1 MEAQGEKINFL
12 PQNHSIASSGML
24 KRLVRIPQKMQLR
37 LLLVL
42 PFVLQIFLSVGVI
55 SYLSVRNGQQAVN
68 AVASE
73 LSREI
78 SDRIQLRMQTYLEIP
93 QQVNQINADTID
105 LGFEKL
111 TDLPRL
117 DRFLWRQIN
126 KFDMLTSIHISTPN
140 QGDIGISRRE
150 DGSITIDTTDK
161 TTEHQPNWVTDYQGN
176 RTQILETISKTNF
189 REQAKY
195 QAAIIAGNPT
205 WTEVSQSS
213 KGAYLKV
220 WATQPIYDPQG
231 KLLAVTSSSLSLSQI
246 SQFLR
251 GLKIGQSGQTFILER
266 NGLLIA
272 TSTPEEPV
280 RTEKNSGKVSRL
292 KAIESTNTLT
302 RATARQLAASF
313 GNLTQ
318 IKSSQQLEFQLKGQR
333 QFIQVM
339 PLQGDRTAGRG
350 SLAQGLDWLVVVVVP
365 EADFMGHIHANT
377 RTTILLCLLAL
388 MLALLLGLMT
398 SRWITQP
405 IIGLSEASMAIARGQ
420 LDQTV
425 EVDGIRELRVLATFF
440 NQMVAQLR
448 ESYRVLK
455 QTNQE
460 LERRV
465 EERTVALR
473 LSEEK
478 FALAFRCAPHPITIT
493 TLTDECY
500 IEANDSFLRLCG
512 YELKEVIGHTAHELE
527 IWANPEDH
535 TRIIQMLNVEGG
547 LRNQEVNFRTKSGE
561 VRTLLLSAEKIYLAG
576 EVCLLCI
583 GNDITERQR
592 IEQALREQK
601 EYLRLILDN
610 IPLQVFWKDANLVF
624 LGCNQNW
631 ATAAGIGTPESVIG
645 KTDYDVLPN
654 REIADLFRIQD
665 SRIMETVT
673 PELHILASK
682 PRPSADG
689 QPIWLD
695 ISKIPLQD
703 STGKVIG
710 ILGVVE
716 DITLRKNAEEA
727 LRVEQEKSER
737 LLLNILPQAIA
748 EQLKQ
753 NLWNFREETFAQ
765 RNGNTLIAE
774 QFDEVT
780 IMFADIV
787 GFTPLSARISPH
799 ELVSL
804 LNEIFSTFDQLA
816 EKHGLEK
823 IKTIGDAYMVA
834 GGLPMLKDDHAEA
847 ISPSDIA
854 SRTAKMALD
863 MQKAITQFEVDK
875 GEPFQIRIGINTGP
889 VVAGVIGIKKFIY
902 DLWGDT
908 VNVASRMESQ
918 GIPGRIQVTATT
930 YERLQDKYLLE
941 QRGTIPVKGKGDM
954 TTYWLIDSR

>member
-1 MEAQGEKINFL
+1 MF
-12 PQNHSIASSGML
+12 
-24 KRLVRIPQKMQLR
+24 KRLVKIPQKMRLR
-37 LLLVL
+37 LILVL
-42 PFVLQIFLSVGVI
+42 PFVLQVFLAVGVI
-55 SYLSVRNGQQAVN
+55 SYLSIRNGQEAVN

-78 SDRIQLRMQTYLEIP
+78 SDRIQLRLQSYLEIP
-93 QQVNQINADTID
+93 QQVNQINADAID
-105 LGFEKL
+105 FGLEKL
-111 TDLPRL
+111 TALPTL
-117 DRFLWRQIN
+117 DRFLWRQLK
-126 KFDMLTSIHISTPN
+126 KFDTLTSIHISTPN
-140 QGDIGISRRE
+140 QGYIGIFRHD
-150 DGSITIDTTDK
+150 DGSITIGITNK
-161 TTEHQPNWVTDYQGN
+161 TTGRNQNWATDNQGK
-176 RTQILETISKTNF
+176 RTQILQTNPNNKVW
-189 REQAKY
+189 EQPKY
-195 QAAIIAGNPT
+195 QEVLKTGHPT
-205 WTEVSQSS
+205 WTEVSLSS
-213 KGAYLKV
+213 NAAYLKL
-220 WATQPIYDPQG
+220 WATQPIYDHRG
-231 KLLAVTSSSLSLSQI
+231 KLLAVTSSSLSLAKI
-246 SQFLR
+246 TQFLR
-251 GLKIGQSGQTFILER
+251 GLKIGQTGQTFILER
-266 NGLLIA
+266 NGLLVG

-280 RTEKNSGKVSRL
+280 HWEKNTGKVWRL
-292 KAIESTNTLT
+292 KAIDSTNALT
-302 RATARQLAASF
+302 RATAKQLATSF
-313 GNLTQ
+313 ANFTE
-318 IKSSQQLEFQLKGQR
+318 INSSQQLEFQLKGQR

-339 PLQGDRTAGRG
+339 PLRDDRTLGRG
-350 SLAQGLDWLVVVVVP
+350 SVHQGLDWFVVVVVP
-365 EADFMGHIHANT
+365 EADFMGQIHANT

-388 MLALLLGLMT
+388 MLALLLGLIT

-405 IIGLSEASMAIARGQ
+405 IIRLSEASMAIATGDLER
-420 LDQTV
+420 TV
-425 EVDGIRELRVLATFF
+425 EVEGIGELRVLAIFF

-448 ESYRVLK
+448 ESYTALK

-465 EERTVALR
+465 EQRTAALR

-478 FALAFRCAPHPITIT
+478 FASAFRCAPHPITIT
-493 TLTDECY
+493 TLTDGCY
-500 IEANDSFLRLCG
+500 VEVNDSFVRLCG
-512 YELKEVIGHTAHELE
+512 YELQEIIGHTADEVE
-527 IWANPEDH
+527 IWANPEER
-535 TRIIQMLNVEGG
+535 TQIIQRLNVEGT
-547 LRNQEVNFRTKSGE
+547 LQNREVNFRTKSGE
-561 VRTLLLSAEKIYLAG
+561 VRTLLLSAEKIELAG

-583 GNDITERQR
+583 GNDITERKR

-601 EYLRLILDN
+601 EYLHLILDN

-631 ATAAGIGTPESVIG
+631 ATAAGIGTPESVVG

-654 REIADLFRIQD
+654 REIADLFRVQD
-665 SRIMETVT
+665 CRIMETVT
-673 PELHILASK
+673 PELHIVASK
-682 PRPSADG
+682 PRPSTDG

-703 STGKVIG
+703 STGEVIG

-716 DITLRKNAEEA
+716 DITLRKKAEEA

-908 VNVASRMESQ
+908 VNVASRMEAQ

-930 YERLQDKYLLE
+930 YEYLKDKYLLE
-941 QRGTIPVKGKGDM
+941 ERGTTLVKGKGEM
-954 TTYWLIDSR
+954 TTYWLIGTKVGNKS

>member
-1 MEAQGEKINFL
+1 
-12 PQNHSIASSGML
+12 ML
-24 KRLVRIPQKMQLR
+24 KRLVKIPQKMRLR

-42 PFVLQIFLSVGVI
+42 PFVLQIFLAVGVI
-55 SYLSVRNGQQAVN
+55 SYLSVRNGQEAVN

-73 LSREI
+73 LSREL
-78 SDRIQLRMQTYLEIP
+78 SDRIRLRLQTYLEIP
-93 QQVNQINADTID
+93 QQVNQINADAID
-105 LGFEKL
+105 LGLEKL
-111 TDLPRL
+111 TDSPRL
-117 DRFLWRQIN
+117 DRFLWRQIQ
-126 KFDMLTSIHISTPN
+126 KFDALTSISISTPN
-140 QGDIGISRRE
+140 QEYIGISRRE
-150 DGSITIDTTDK
+150 DGSITIGITNK
-161 TTEHQPNWVTDYQGN
+161 TTGRYQNWATDNQGN
-176 RTQILETISKTNF
+176 RTQILQTNLKNNF
-189 REQAKY
+189 WEPPKY
-195 QAAIIAGNPT
+195 QAAITAGNST
-205 WTEVSQSS
+205 WTEVALSS
-213 KGAYLKV
+213 NAASLNV
-220 WATQPIYDPQG
+220 WATQPIYGNQG
-231 KLLAVTSSSLSLSQI
+231 KLVAVTSSSLSLAKI
-246 SQFLR
+246 TQFLR
-251 GLKIGQSGQTFILER
+251 GLKIGQTGQTFILER
-266 NGLLIA
+266 NGLLVA

-280 RTEKNSGKVSRL
+280 HWEKNTGKLARL
-292 KAIESTNTLT
+292 KAIDSSNALT
-302 RATARQLAASF
+302 RATAKQLATSF
-313 GNLTQ
+313 ANLTE
-318 IKSSQQLEFQLKGQR
+318 INSSQQLEFQLKGQR

-339 PLQGDRTAGRG
+339 PFQDDRTLGRG
-350 SLAQGLDWLVVVVVP
+350 RVHQGLDWLVVVVVP
-365 EADFMGHIHANT
+365 EADFMGQIHAST

-405 IIGLSEASMAIARGQ
+405 IIHLSEASMAIATGDLER
-420 LDQTV
+420 TIEV
-425 EVDGIRELRVLATFF
+425 EGIGELRVLAIFF

-465 EERTVALR
+465 EQRTAALR

-478 FALAFRCAPHPITIT
+478 FASAFRCAPHPIAIT
-493 TLTDECY
+493 TLTDGCY
-500 IEANDSFLRLCG
+500 IEVNDSFLRLCG
-512 YELKEVIGHTAHELE
+512 YELQEVIGHTADEVE
-527 IWANPEDH
+527 IWANPEER
-535 TRIIQMLNVEGG
+535 TQIIQKLNVEGA
-547 LRNQEVNFRTKSGE
+547 LQNREVNFRTKSGE
-561 VRTLLLSAEKIYLAG
+561 VRTLLLSAQKIELAG

-583 GNDITERQR
+583 GNDITERKR

-601 EYLRLILDN
+601 EYLHLILDN

-631 ATAAGIGTPESVIG
+631 ATAAGIGTPESVVG

-654 REIADLFRIQD
+654 REIADLFRVQD

-673 PELHILASK
+673 PELHIIASK

-716 DITLRKNAEEA
+716 DITLRKKAEEA
-727 LRVEQEKSER
+727 LRVEREKSER
-737 LLLNILPQAIA
+737 LLLNILPEAIA

-753 NLWNFREETFAQ
+753 NLWNFREDAFPK

-799 ELVSL
+799 ELVNL

-834 GGLPMLKDDHAEA
+834 GGLPMPKEDHAEA
-847 ISPSDIA
+847 I
-854 SRTAKMALD
+854 AKMALD

-875 GEPFQIRIGINTGP
+875 GEPFHIRIGINTGP

-918 GIPGRIQVTATT
+918 GIPGRIQVTAST

-941 QRGTIPVKGKGDM
+941 ERGTIPVKGKGDM

>member
-1 MEAQGEKINFL
+1 
-12 PQNHSIASSGML
+12 ML

-42 PFVLQIFLSVGVI
+42 PFVLQIFLAVGVI

-78 SDRIQLRMQTYLEIP
+78 SDRIQLRLQTDLEIP
-93 QQVNQINADTID
+93 QQVNQINADAID
-105 LGFEKL
+105 LGLEKL
-111 TDLPRL
+111 TDLPTL
-117 DRFLWRQIN
+117 DRFLWRQIK
-126 KFDMLTSIHISTPN
+126 KFDTLTSIHISTPN
-140 QGDIGISRRE
+140 QGYMGIFRRE
-150 DGSITIDTTDK
+150 DGSITIDMTHK
-161 TTEHQPNWVTDYQGN
+161 TTERQQNWATDSQGN
-176 RTQILETISKTNF
+176 RTQILETSSKNNVW
-189 REQAKY
+189 EQPKY
-195 QAAIIAGNPT
+195 QAAIKAGNPT
-205 WTEVSQSS
+205 WTEVSRSS
-213 KGAYLKV
+213 KGASLKV
-220 WATQPIYDPQG
+220 WATQPIYDTQG

-246 SQFLR
+246 SEFLR
-251 GLKIGQSGQTFILER
+251 GLKIGHTGQTFILER
-266 NGLLIA
+266 NGLLVA

-280 RTEKNSGKVSRL
+280 RWDKNTEKLARL
-292 KAIESTNTLT
+292 KAIDSSNALT
-302 RATARQLAASF
+302 RATAKQLAASF

-339 PLQGDRTAGRG
+339 PLWDDRTTGR
-350 SLAQGLDWLVVVVVP
+350 SNLHQGLDWLVVVVVP
-365 EADFMGHIHANT
+365 EADFMGQIHGNT
-377 RTTILLCLLAL
+377 RTIILLCVLAL

-405 IIGLSEASMAIARGQ
+405 IIRLSEASMAIARGK

-425 EVDGIRELRVLATFF
+425 EVEGIKELRVLATFF

-465 EERTVALR
+465 EQRTAALR

-478 FALAFRCAPHPITIT
+478 FALAFRCAPHPMTIT

-500 IEANDSFLRLCG
+500 IEVNDSFLRLCG
-512 YELKEVIGHTAHELE
+512 YELQEIIGHTANEVE

-535 TRIIQMLNVEGG
+535 ARIIQMINVKGA
-547 LRNQEVNFRTKSGE
+547 LRNQEVNFRTKSDE
-561 VRTLLLSAEKIYLAG
+561 VRTLLLSAEKIDLAG

-583 GNDITERQR
+583 GNDITERKR

-631 ATAAGIGTPESVIG
+631 ATAAGISTPESVVG

-654 REIADLFRIQD
+654 REIADLFRVQD

-673 PELHILASK
+673 PELHIVASK
-682 PRPSADG
+682 PRPSTDG

-753 NLWNFREETFAQ
+753 NLWNFREDAFPK

-787 GFTPLSARISPH
+787 GFTPLSARVSPH

-816 EKHGLEK
+816 QKHGLEK

-834 GGLPMLKDDHAEA
+834 GGLPMPKEDHAEA

-918 GIPGRIQVTATT
+918 GIPGRIQVTAST
-930 YERLQDKYLLE
+930 YERLQDKYVLKK
-941 QRGTIPVKGKGDM
+941 RGTIPVKGKGDM
-954 TTYWLIDSR
+954 TTYWLIDAR